1 MLFYYIVSNTFL
13 CGRTTHYMTDI
24 SKRDNTHR
32 SIGQTNPHANRYQK
46 PTNTYDRDDTSILL
60 CRPREQRKPP
70 QRYLNKLKFRSDRA
84 TLRPRLSIET

>member
-1 MLFYYIVSNTFL
+1 MLFYYIISTFL

-60 CRPREQRKPP
+60 CRTREQHNENR
-70 QRYLNKLKFRSDRA
+70 RNV
-84 TLRPRLSIET
+84 I